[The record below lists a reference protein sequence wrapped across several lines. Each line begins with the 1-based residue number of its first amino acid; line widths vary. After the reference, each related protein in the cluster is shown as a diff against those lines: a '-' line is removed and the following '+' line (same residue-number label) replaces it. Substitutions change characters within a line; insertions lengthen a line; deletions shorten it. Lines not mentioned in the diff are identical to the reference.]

1 MYLLKETLCHNLFS
15 IEVYSKYIKITESHC
30 LHMKQFKG
38 EVIFGLNLLC
48 FKMKG
53 IFGVAAEKQ
62 KYQKKRKKEE
72 DETRHCEG

>member
-15 IEVYSKYIKITESHC
+15 IEVYSKYVKITESHC
-30 LHMKQFKG
+30 LQMKQLKG

-53 IFGVAAEKQ
+53 IFGVAAENQ
-62 KYQKKRKKEE
+62 KY
-72 DETRHCEG
+72 

>member
-30 LHMKQFKG
+30 LQMKQFKG

-62 KYQKKRKKEE
+62 KYRKKKKKG
-72 DETRHCEG
+72 RR

>member
-1 MYLLKETLCHNLFS
+1 
-15 IEVYSKYIKITESHC
+15 
-30 LHMKQFKG
+30 MKQFKG

-53 IFGVAAEKQ
+53 ISGVAAEKQ

-72 DETRHCEG
+72 DKTWHCEG